1 MHDCLY
7 TPFVPGVQTVQRRV
21 LDSLGTEVI
30 GKRCHEDMETELDLL
45 QSAASVPDEY
55 IIFLAQRV
63 LFL

>member
-1 MHDCLY
+1 
-7 TPFVPGVQTVQRRV
+7 VPGVQTGQRRV